1 MTIGDKIRKRR
12 KELGLS
18 QEQLALRVGYGTKGA
33 IANIENGHRAPPRDH
48 IPALSAALGI
58 PLAEFFHGTV
68 PGPHPGPAA
77 MVPVFS
83 SVHAGDPTTAVEDVI
98 GYELVDGSAPD
109 VYALR
114 VKGDSMSPQILEG
127 DVLIVQKQSTADSGD
142 IVIALL
148 GDEACV
154 KKMTVTDE
162 GVLLLPLNPAYSPI
176 FLPGGSGGAIIGK
189 VIELRR
195 KM

>member
-1 MTIGDKIRKRR
+1 MAIGEKIRERR
-12 KELGLS
+12 KALRLS
-18 QEQLALRVGYGTKGA
+18 QTELAQRCGFVSKTSISK
-33 IANIENGHRAPPRDH
+33 IESGERPVPRDH

-77 MVPVFS
+77 MVPIFA
-83 SVHAGDPTTAVEDVI
+83 SVHAGDPTTALEDVI

-114 VKGDSMSPQILEG
+114 VKGDSMSPQIMEG
-127 DVLIVQKQSTADSGD
+127 DLLIVRKQSAADSGD

-162 GVLLLPLNPAYSPI
+162 GVLLLPINPAYSPI